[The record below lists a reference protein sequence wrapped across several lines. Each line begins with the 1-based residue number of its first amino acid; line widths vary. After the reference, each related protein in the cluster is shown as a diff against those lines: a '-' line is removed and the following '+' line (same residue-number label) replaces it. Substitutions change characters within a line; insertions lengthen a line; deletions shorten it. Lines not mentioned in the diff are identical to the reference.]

1 MRTFAPWLAAA
12 MFVATFARRSA
23 AEDRPPPRG
32 VPAYTT
38 SGFTWDAPLP
48 QRFPYREGE
57 THPGYHVEE
66 RPRLG
71 LVIGGAA
78 GWGFAYTLGLF
89 LAFQGEPE
97 LFVPFVGPMI
107 SASSAGPQEAKIADA
122 ILGIGQLAGLVVF
135 GSGFVFKKK
144 YFVRDEAA
152 QAAIGISNIALGPL
166 LFEGAKPGLALSA
179 SF

>member
-1 MRTFAPWLAAA
+1 MV
-12 MFVATFARRSA
+12 VATFARHGA
-23 AEDRPPPRG
+23 AEERAPPDPVAPRG
-32 VPAYTT
+32 VPAYTA

-78 GWGFAYTLGLF
+78 GWGFSYALGLF

-97 LFVPFVGPMI
+97 LFIPFVGPGI
-107 SASSAGPQEAKIADA
+107 AASSSGPKEAKIAYA
-122 ILGIGQLAGLVVF
+122 ILGIGQLGSLVVF

-152 QAAIGISNIALGPL
+152 NDAIGISNVAIAPL
-166 LFEGAKPGLALSA
+166 LLEGAKPGLALSA